1 MLVDFPSHH
10 PLSAEFQKSLM
21 IIHLISI
28 ILIKAF
34 YFKETW
40 IEKLIE
46 LVFDEVLFV
55 VKQQTAE
62 SVFYIG
68 HNNSGSGETYQM
80 NMVIVAPGKS
90 FSP

>member
-10 PLSAEFQKSLM
+10 PLSAVFQKGL
-21 IIHLISI
+21 ITIYLISI
-28 ILIKAF
+28 ILMIAF
-34 YFKETW
+34 NFKETR

-46 LVFDEVLFV
+46 IVFDKVLFV